1 MNNNKL
7 ENFLRTIRCSM
18 TRVQQNAELLAAYL
32 ANSKRHRPLL
42 SMVSMEEVRMFASF
56 EETIRCLDYNTNSFK
71 LRLLATRDNEPVFS
85 IVEGSRGIPSNAV
98 PRLGLQISDDMST
111 CVYVMQKA
119 DYSGK
124 VLMWKNLHTSE
135 TVKIIDTVHSFNHV
149 VFSKSVNMCVG
160 SIVMRS
166 EAFRKKHFVVH
177 LDNFP
182 NYRFEKVT
190 PKQCLG
196 TEDWILQF
204 MDNDKKMLVCSSS
217 HSIVEYVVIDAMN
230 LFTADACGELKTI
243 RVPKD
248 NSSRALVGSPYGGL
262 LAWYSEISIG
272 LYDIVADEIIT
283 LKRFDKHKP
292 EAIIENGKDVGIAF
306 SQRYVAFSFR
316 LSEKNKPYYHVLIV
330 CDTVEKTRYE
340 HDFGW
345 FSIDIT
351 SMKFFNDSD
360 YLVFATKERG
370 LMIWD
375 FKRKGSPS
383 RVVTACVDDQIYVK
397 MIPGHG
403 LEKAALARGKF
414 KWKDPDPR
422 YYTSVE
428 VGYSAPF

>member
-1 MNNNKL
+1 
-7 ENFLRTIRCSM
+7 M

-56 EETIRCLDYNTNSFK
+56 EETICCLDTTINIFK
-71 LRLLATRDNEPVFS
+71 LRLVAIRDNEPVFS
-85 IVEGSRGIPSNAV
+85 IVEGSRIIPPNAV
-98 PRLGLQISDDMST
+98 PRLSLRVSEDMST
-111 CVYVMQKA
+111 CVYIVQNG
-119 DYSGK
+119 DYSGN
-124 VLMWKNLHTSE
+124 VLVWKNLHTNE
-135 TVKIIDTVHSFNHV
+135 TVKIIDAVHSFGHI
-149 VFSKSVNMCVG
+149 VFSQSGKMCVG
-160 SIVMRS
+160 SITMRS
-166 EAFRKKHFVVH
+166 ESFHRKHFVVH
-177 LDNFP
+177 FGDFP

-196 TEDWILQF
+196 TEDLILQF

-217 HSIVEYVVIDAMN
+217 HSIVEYFVIDAMN

-272 LYDIVADEIIT
+272 LYDLAADEIIT

-316 LSEKNKPYYHVLIV
+316 LSEKNKPYYHVLII
-330 CDTVEKTRYE
+330 CDTIEKTLYE

-351 SMKFFNDSD
+351 SMRFFNDGD
-360 YLVFATKERG
+360 YLAFATKEHG

-375 FKRKGSPS
+375 FKRKGGPS

-414 KWKDPDPR
+414 EWKDPDPR